1 MFAAP
6 LHFDFCKNTVHPH
19 GLKVDLTVRVEF
31 NCIGDTTATY
41 NLSEISLEYD
51 SIFD

>member
-41 NLSEISLEYD
+41 KFWDISLEYD